1 MIRDYGGVA
10 KLAPVL
16 AGCFLL
22 AGLSSLALP
31 GTNSFVSEFLVL
43 LGSFPR
49 EPVFTVIATVG
60 IVFAA
65 LYVLWVY
72 QQTMQ
77 GPVRGNAVLAAL
89 SGGGAGGP
97 GAMIDPAIATRR
109 AGTGFPDL
117 SVREITVLVPL
128 IVAILVLGFFPG
140 PVLDVVNPSVAAT
153 MSEVGLADPVGGLSR

>member
-1 MIRDYGGVA
+1 MISDYGGVA
-10 KLAPVL
+10 KIAPVL

-49 EPVFTVIATVG
+49 EPVYTVLATIG
-60 IVFAA
+60 IIFAA

-77 GPVRGNAVLAAL
+77 GPVRGRAVLTSLGRA
-89 SGGGAGGP
+89 GAGGP
-97 GAMIDPAIATRR
+97 GAMIDPAIAARK
-109 AGTGFPDL
+109 AGSGFPDL

-140 PVLDVVNPSVAAT
+140 PVLDVINPSVAAT
-153 MSEVGLADPVGGLSR
+153 MTEVGLADPVGGMAR

>member
-1 MIRDYGGVA
+1 VYT
-10 KLAPVL
+10 VL
-16 AGCFLL
+16 A
-22 AGLSSLALP
+22 
-31 GTNSFVSEFLVL
+31 T
-43 LGSFPR
+43 
-49 EPVFTVIATVG
+49 IG

-77 GPVRGNAVLAAL
+77 GPVRGAAVLKAL
-89 SGGGAGGP
+89 GQSMSEEPLPSGGGSSVRARTAGGP
-97 GAMIDPAIATRR
+97 GAMIDPAIAARR

-128 IVAILVLGFFPG
+128 ILAILLLGFFPG

-153 MSEVGLADPVGGLSR
+153 MTEVGLTDPVGGAR